1 MKKQLFFNE
10 ADRLKLDDVNFT
22 KEELEVALDAAT
34 ELGKRASRLNTVGK
48 KNMLQAWRD
57 EAKIAREI
65 AETMGVFCNKN
76 SPTYTYTEEYVD
88 IKETL
93 IKALILD
100 GAADYV
106 EEVIAKEKKKST
118 TTTLDRLPGE
128 TPAEHKARLL
138 AYLSED
144 E

>member
-10 ADRLKLDDVNFT
+10 EDRLKLDDVKFT
-22 KEELEVALDAAT
+22 EEELKVALDAAT
-34 ELGKRASRLNTVGK
+34 ELGKLASEMNDAGK
-48 KNMLQAWRD
+48 KNMLQTWRD

-76 SPTYTYTEEYVD
+76 GPTDTEEYVA

-93 IKALILD
+93 TKALILD
-100 GAADYV
+100 GAADYID
-106 EEVIAKEKKKST
+106 EVLARKKEKAT
-118 TTTLDRLPGE
+118 TPTLDRLPGE
-128 TPAEHKARLL
+128 TAAEHKARLL

>member
-10 ADRLKLDDVNFT
+10 ADRLKLDDVKFT
-22 KEELEVALDAAT
+22 EEELQVVLEAAT
-34 ELGKRASRLNTVGK
+34 ELGKQASRLNLAGMKSMRQT
-48 KNMLQAWRD
+48 WRD

-76 SPTYTYTEEYVD
+76 GPTDTEEYVV

-93 IKALILD
+93 TKALILD

-106 EEVIAKEKKKST
+106 DEVLTREKAREAAP
-118 TTTLDRLPGE
+118 TLVRLPGE
-128 TPAEHKARLL
+128 TAAEHKARLL

>member
-10 ADRLKLDDVNFT
+10 ADRLKLDDVKFT
-22 KEELEVALDAAT
+22 EEEMKVALDAAT
-34 ELGKRASRLNTVGK
+34 ELGKQASRLNTAGK
-48 KNMLQAWRD
+48 KNMLQTWRD
-57 EAKIAREI
+57 EATIAREV

-76 SPTYTYTEEYVD
+76 GPTDTEEYVV

-93 IKALILD
+93 TKALILD

-106 EEVIAKEKKKST
+106 DEVISREKKKAT
-118 TTTLDRLPGE
+118 TPTLDRLPGE
-128 TPAEHKARLL
+128 TAAEHKARLL

>member
-22 KEELEVALDAAT
+22 KEELKAVLDAAT
-34 ELGKRASRLNTVGK
+34 ELGKQASRLNLAGK
-48 KNMLQAWRD
+48 KNMLQTWRD
-57 EAKIAREI
+57 EATIAREI

-76 SPTYTYTEEYVD
+76 SPTDTEEYVV

-93 IKALILD
+93 TKALILE
-100 GAADYV
+100 AAAECV
-106 EEVIAKEKKKST
+106 EEVIAKEKKKET
-118 TTTLDRLPGE
+118 TPTLDRLPGE
-128 TPAEHKARLL
+128 TAAEHKARLL

>member
-10 ADRLKLDDVNFT
+10 VDRLKLDDVKFT
-22 KEELEVALDAAT
+22 EEEMKVALDAAT
-34 ELGKRASRLNTVGK
+34 ELGKLASMMNAAGK
-48 KNMLQAWRD
+48 KNMLQTWRD
-57 EAKIAREI
+57 EAKITREI

-76 SPTYTYTEEYVD
+76 GPTDTEEYVV

-93 IKALILD
+93 TKALILD

-106 EEVIAKEKKKST
+106 EEIISREKKKT
-118 TTTLDRLPGE
+118 TPTLDRLPGE
-128 TPAEHKARLL
+128 TAAEHKARLL

>member
-22 KEELEVALDAAT
+22 KEELKAVLDAAT
-34 ELGKRASRLNTVGK
+34 ELGKLASVMNAAGK
-48 KNMLQAWRD
+48 KNMLQTWRD
-57 EAKIAREI
+57 EATIAREI

-76 SPTYTYTEEYVD
+76 GPTDAEEYVV

-93 IKALILD
+93 TKALILD

-106 EEVIAKEKKKST
+106 EEVISREKKKAT
-118 TTTLDRLPGE
+118 TPTLDRLPGE
-128 TPAEHKARLL
+128 TAAEHKARLL

>member
-10 ADRLKLDDVNFT
+10 ADRLKLDDVKFT
-22 KEELEVALDAAT
+22 EEELKVALDAAT
-34 ELGKRASRLNTVGK
+34 ELGKLASAMNDAGK
-48 KNMLQAWRD
+48 KSMRQTWRD

-76 SPTYTYTEEYVD
+76 GPTDTEEYVA

-93 IKALILD
+93 TKALILD
-100 GAADYV
+100 GAADYID
-106 EEVIAKEKKKST
+106 EVLARKKEKET
-118 TTTLDRLPGE
+118 TPTLDRLPGE
-128 TPAEHKARLL
+128 TAAEHRARLL

>member
-10 ADRLKLDDVNFT
+10 ADRLKLDDVKFT
-22 KEELEVALDAAT
+22 EEELKAALDAAT
-34 ELGKRASRLNTVGK
+34 ELGELASVMNEAGK
-48 KNMLQAWRD
+48 KSMRQTWRD

-76 SPTYTYTEEYVD
+76 GPTDTEEYVA

-93 IKALILD
+93 AKALILD
-100 GAADYV
+100 GAADYID
-106 EEVIAKEKKKST
+106 EVLAREKKKET
-118 TTTLDRLPGE
+118 TPTLDRLPGE
-128 TPAEHKARLL
+128 TAAEHKARLL

>member
-10 ADRLKLDDVNFT
+10 ADRLKLDDVKFT
-22 KEELEVALDAAT
+22 EEEMKVALDAAT
-34 ELGKRASRLNTVGK
+34 ELGKQAARLNAAGK
-48 KNMLQAWRD
+48 KNMLQTWRD
-57 EAKIAREI
+57 EATIAREI

-76 SPTYTYTEEYVD
+76 GPTDAEEYVV

-93 IKALILD
+93 TKALILD

-106 EEVIAKEKKKST
+106 EEVISKEKKKAT
-118 TTTLDRLPGE
+118 APTLDRLPGE
-128 TPAEHKARLL
+128 TAAEHKARLL

>member
-10 ADRLKLDDVNFT
+10 ADRLKLDDVKFT
-22 KEELEVALDAAT
+22 EDELKVATEAAT
-34 ELGKRASRLNTVGK
+34 ELGKLASVMNEAGK
-48 KNMLQAWRD
+48 KSMRQTWRD
-57 EAKIAREI
+57 EAKITREI

-76 SPTYTYTEEYVD
+76 GPTDTEEYVA

-93 IKALILD
+93 TKALILD
-100 GAADYV
+100 GAADYID
-106 EEVIAKEKKKST
+106 EVLAREKKKET
-118 TTTLDRLPGE
+118 TPTLDRLPGE
-128 TPAEHKARLL
+128 TAAEHRARLL

>member
-10 ADRLKLDDVNFT
+10 ADRLKLDDVKFT
-22 KEELEVALDAAT
+22 EEELKVALDAAT
-34 ELGKRASRLNTVGK
+34 ELGKLASAMNDAGK
-48 KNMLQAWRD
+48 KNMSQTWRD

-76 SPTYTYTEEYVD
+76 GPTDTEEYVV

-93 IKALILD
+93 TKAMILD
-100 GAADYV
+100 GAANYV
-106 EEVIAKEKKKST
+106 EAVISKEKKKAT
-118 TTTLDRLPGE
+118 PTLDRLPGE
-128 TPAEHKARLL
+128 TAAEHKARLL

>member
-10 ADRLKLDDVNFT
+10 ADRLKLDDVKFT
-22 KEELEVALDAAT
+22 EEELKVALDAAT
-34 ELGKRASRLNTVGK
+34 ELGKLASAMNDAGK
-48 KNMLQAWRD
+48 KNMRQTWRD

-76 SPTYTYTEEYVD
+76 GPTDTEEYVA

-93 IKALILD
+93 TKALILD
-100 GAADYV
+100 GAADYID
-106 EEVIAKEKKKST
+106 EVLARKKEKET
-118 TTTLDRLPGE
+118 TPTLDRLPGE
-128 TPAEHKARLL
+128 TAAEHKARLL

>member
-10 ADRLKLDDVNFT
+10 ADRLKLDDVKFT
-22 KEELEVALDAAT
+22 EEELKVVLEAAT
-34 ELGKRASRLNTVGK
+34 ELGKQASRLNLAGK
-48 KNMLQAWRD
+48 KSMRQTWRD

-76 SPTYTYTEEYVD
+76 GTTDTEEYVV

-93 IKALILD
+93 TKALILD

-106 EEVIAKEKKKST
+106 DEVLAREKAKEAT
-118 TTTLDRLPGE
+118 PTLDRLPGE
-128 TPAEHKARLL
+128 TAAEHKARLL

>member
-22 KEELEVALDAAT
+22 KEELKVVLDAAT
-34 ELGKRASRLNTVGK
+34 ELGKQASRLSAAGK
-48 KNMLQAWRD
+48 KNMLQTWRD

-76 SPTYTYTEEYVD
+76 GPTDTEEYVV

-93 IKALILD
+93 IKALVLD
-100 GAADYV
+100 AAAEYV
-106 EEVIAKEKKKST
+106 EEVIAREKKKET
-118 TTTLDRLPGE
+118 TPTLDRLPGE
-128 TPAEHKARLL
+128 TAAEHKARLL

>member
-10 ADRLKLDDVNFT
+10 ADRLKLDDVKFT
-22 KEELEVALDAAT
+22 EEEMKVALDTAT
-34 ELGKRASRLNTVGK
+34 ELGKLASVMNASGK
-48 KNMLQAWRD
+48 KNMLQTWRD
-57 EAKIAREI
+57 EAKITREI

-76 SPTYTYTEEYVD
+76 CSTDTEAYVV

-93 IKALILD
+93 TKALILD
-100 GAADYV
+100 GAADYIEGV
-106 EEVIAKEKKKST
+106 LAREKKKET
-118 TTTLDRLPGE
+118 TPTLDRLPGE
-128 TPAEHKARLL
+128 TAAEHRARLL

>member
-1 MKKQLFFNE
+1 MKRQLFFNE
-10 ADRLKLDDVNFT
+10 ADRLKLDDVKFT
-22 KEELEVALDAAT
+22 EEELKVVLDAAT
-34 ELGKRASRLNTVGK
+34 ELGKQASRLNLSGK
-48 KNMLQAWRD
+48 KSMRQTWRD

-76 SPTYTYTEEYVD
+76 GPTDTEEYVV

-93 IKALILD
+93 TKALILD

-106 EEVIAKEKKKST
+106 EEVISREKKKT
-118 TTTLDRLPGE
+118 TTPTLDRLPGE
-128 TPAEHKARLL
+128 SAVEHKARLL

>member
-10 ADRLKLDDVNFT
+10 ADRLKLDDVKFT
-22 KEELEVALDAAT
+22 EEELKVALDAAT
-34 ELGKRASRLNTVGK
+34 ELGKLTSAMNDAGK
-48 KNMLQAWRD
+48 KSMRQTWRD

-76 SPTYTYTEEYVD
+76 GPTDTEEYVA

-93 IKALILD
+93 TKALILD
-100 GAADYV
+100 GAADYID
-106 EEVIAKEKKKST
+106 EVLARKKEKET
-118 TTTLDRLPGE
+118 TPTLDRLPGE
-128 TPAEHKARLL
+128 TAAEHRARLL

>member
-1 MKKQLFFNE
+1 MKRQLFFNE
-10 ADRLKLDDVNFT
+10 TDRLKLDDVKFT
-22 KEELEVALDAAT
+22 EEELKVVLDAAT
-34 ELGKRASRLNTVGK
+34 ELGKQASRLNLAGK
-48 KNMLQAWRD
+48 KSMRQTWRD

-76 SPTYTYTEEYVD
+76 GPTDTEEYVV

-93 IKALILD
+93 TKALILD

-106 EEVIAKEKKKST
+106 EEVISREKKKT
-118 TTTLDRLPGE
+118 TTPTLDRLPGE
-128 TPAEHKARLL
+128 SAVEHKARLL

>member
-10 ADRLKLDDVNFT
+10 ADRLKLDDVKFT
-22 KEELEVALDAAT
+22 EEEMKVALDAAT
-34 ELGKRASRLNTVGK
+34 ELGKQAARLNAAGK
-48 KNMLQAWRD
+48 KTMLQTWRD
-57 EAKIAREI
+57 EAAIAREI

-76 SPTYTYTEEYVD
+76 GPTDAEEYVV

-93 IKALILD
+93 TKALILD

-106 EEVIAKEKKKST
+106 EEVISREKKKETAPS
-118 TTTLDRLPGE
+118 LDRLPGE
-128 TPAEHKARLL
+128 TAAEHKARLL

>member
-10 ADRLKLDDVNFT
+10 ADRLKLDDVKFT
-22 KEELEVALDAAT
+22 EEELKAALDAAT
-34 ELGKRASRLNTVGK
+34 ELGELASVMNEAGK
-48 KNMLQAWRD
+48 KNMLQTWRD

-76 SPTYTYTEEYVD
+76 GPTDTEEYVA

-93 IKALILD
+93 AKALILD
-100 GAADYV
+100 GAADYID
-106 EEVIAKEKKKST
+106 EVLAREKKKET
-118 TTTLDRLPGE
+118 TPTLDRLPGE
-128 TPAEHKARLL
+128 TAAEHKARLL

>member
-10 ADRLKLDDVNFT
+10 ADRLKLDDVKFT
-22 KEELEVALDAAT
+22 EEELKVVLEAAT
-34 ELGKRASRLNTVGK
+34 ELGKQASRLNLAGK
-48 KNMLQAWRD
+48 KSMRQTWRD

-76 SPTYTYTEEYVD
+76 GPTDTEEYVV

-93 IKALILD
+93 TKALILD

-106 EEVIAKEKKKST
+106 DEVLTREKAREAAP
-118 TTTLDRLPGE
+118 TLDRLPGE
-128 TPAEHKARLL
+128 TAAEHKARLL